1 MLVPPTDDAIS
12 GPEDK
17 FDNVVEK
24 KGERFFMNSVQYM
37 VPYKKKHVFDTFL
50 TLRYTCVK
58 HAKL

>member
-37 VPYKKKHVFDTFL
+37 VPYTKK
-50 TLRYTCVK
+50 TCF
-58 HAKL
+58 